1 MHMIDVVQKL
11 KEIAESGYDNE
22 DIQRGITAAN
32 KHQVTEDVQSEYQ
45 DLLKSMAGKNER
57 ARTKL
62 LGDFMD
68 KHSLPGMYDPES
80 GYYVYMGND
89 GPEISGYGNMK
100 SAKALAAKGLLPD
113 VVRKRFS
120 DQLKDAESN
129 AKLKVDYKYP
139 DSGRP
144 TRPSVTSELPFGKN
158 PALARDMRD
167 ILGLDDKAKGKTST
181 DYSDTNS
188 DIGQGEDPS
197 KPNKQSTNYANTNSD
212 TGAGED
218 PNDTVNT
225 GPLQVGK
232 VDKLDIPPPGT
243 GYTGIPTTAAGGNA
257 GTNSDIGAGEDPG
270 WGGFGSEYDKS
281 ATGQS
286 KKGRTPTSGKYNRNA
301 IKMEEIEEVYESEE
315 ENTALEDILRLAG
328 RSGVLGMNKPV
339 SIVAESLEL
348 EEGSMKDMMHA
359 AAEDME
365 LKDFIEYSAEE
376 FGMSKEGAEEFWQ
389 AINGEIDEAEVQE
402 CDAVEEEAVE
412 ETVEVPVSTL
422 SDLMRLAGFTNYQEK
437 VEEYANDPAEEYM
450 DAEEQLIGLS
460 GGMNGPKKMYPA
472 AAGGDNPMDQE
483 PREIEEVAEAEEDFT
498 TSFYKKYDAFLES
511 LNKDN

>member
-1 MHMIDVVQKL
+1 MIDVVQKL
-11 KEIAESGYDNE
+11 KEIAEKGYDNE
-22 DIQRGITAAN
+22 DIQRGITAAS

-113 VVRKRFS
+113 VVRKRFG

-129 AKLKVDYKYP
+129 AKLKVDYEYP

-158 PALARDMRD
+158 PKLAKDMRD
-167 ILGLDDKAKGKTST
+167 ILGLDDKAKGKASDEEPAKPSKPSA
-181 DYSDTNS
+181 DYSNTNS
-188 DIGQGEDPS
+188 DI
-197 KPNKQSTNYANTNSD
+197 
-212 TGAGED
+212 GAGED

-225 GPLQVGK
+225 ANIFPGK
-232 VDKLDIPPPGT
+232 VDKEELPPPGK

-257 GTNSDIGAGEDPG
+257 GTNSDIGTGEEPVLPMFKR
-270 WGGFGSEYDKS
+270 GGKP
-281 ATGQS
+281 A
-286 KKGRTPTSGKYNRNA
+286 GKYNRDA

-422 SDLMRLAGFTNYQEK
+422 ADLMRLAGYTDYQEK